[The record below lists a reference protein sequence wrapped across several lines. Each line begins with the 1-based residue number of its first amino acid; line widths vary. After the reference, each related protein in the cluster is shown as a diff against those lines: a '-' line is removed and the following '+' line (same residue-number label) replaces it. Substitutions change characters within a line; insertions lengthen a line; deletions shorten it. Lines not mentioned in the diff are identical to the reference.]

1 MENNIEIKKSIL
13 EKYVEKFIK
22 YIRLNDQYIDK
33 DSIKANYYNKRA
45 TLWFDK
51 IEKYEDNVMIL
62 KKLMQHELICVRFF
76 VADACLNKKEL
87 EKEAYKVLIEIKKNK
102 TSIYSILA
110 DLRILNYKKIE

>member
-1 MENNIEIKKSIL
+1 MENNIEVKKSIL

-22 YIRLNDQYIDK
+22 YIKLNDQYIDK
-33 DSIKANYYNKRA
+33 DSTKANYYNKRA
-45 TLWFDK
+45 ILWFDK
-51 IEKYEDNVMIL
+51 IEKCEDNVTIL
-62 KKLMQHELICVRFF
+62 KKLMQHELICVKFF

-110 DLRILNYKKIE
+110 DLKILNYRK